1 MRSQRESGIPV
12 ADDLR
17 PDPAPEGEKVRALGG
32 RLGEIADGLEGG
44 VGARSEIDRVIAE
57 LRRAQNRAFGPR
69 PQAPRGHGGKAKIL
83 DYLLERVGEVV
94 YGEELAAISAI
105 SEWARRVREL
115 RVQDGYRI
123 TELGRSRYRLETEE
137 PDLSEASAWG
147 VENAIRRRSG
157 SGKSRIEAFLE
168 ASVGEVVDRK
178 QIDYVSK
185 IGSAARRVRE
195 LRDEKGW
202 PINSHIDE
210 PALRPGQYR
219 LTSAAPEDRLD
230 PLQREYPEGLRQK
243 VFERDG
249 YTCRRCGRDRAKAE
263 AAGDTRFYLE
273 VHHKVALAAQ
283 EGKLPQ
289 ADLNDIEN
297 LETLC
302 HRCHREETA
311 ELQRQKRALRG

>member
-1 MRSQRESGIPV
+1 MS
-12 ADDLR
+12 ADR
-17 PDPAPEGEKVRALGG
+17 AAEAAATRALAE
-32 RLGEIADGLEGG
+32 RLQEIAQ
-44 VGARSEIDRVIAE
+44 EIEDEAGSREDVDRLIAE
-57 LRRAQNRAFGPR
+57 IRGVQSRAFGPR
-69 PQAPRGHGGKAKIL
+69 PKAAHGHGGKTKIL
-83 DYLLERVGEVV
+83 EYLQERVGEVV
-94 YGEELAAISAI
+94 YGEELAAVSGI

-123 TELGRSRYRLETEE
+123 EELGRSRYRLEGEE
-137 PDLSEASAWG
+137 PDLAVASAWAL
-147 VENAIRRRSG
+147 ENTIRRRSG

-168 ASVGEVVDRK
+168 ASVGEVLDRK

-219 LTSAAPEDRLD
+219 LTSADPADRLD
-230 PLQREYPEGLRQK
+230 PLQRQYPEDLRQK
-243 VFERDG
+243 VFERDD

-273 VHHKVALAAQ
+273 VHHRVALADDARD
-283 EGKLPQ
+283 LSQ
-289 ADLNDIEN
+289 AELNDLAN

-302 HRCHREETA
+302 HRCHAEETA
-311 ELQRQKRALRG
+311 KLQRRKREQRG

>member
-1 MRSQRESGIPV
+1 MDERAGEAV
-12 ADDLR
+12 AARKLALR
-17 PDPAPEGEKVRALGG
+17 LE
-32 RLGEIADGLEGG
+32 EIADGIES
-44 VGARSEIDRVIAE
+44 GAGSRDDVDQLVAE
-57 LRRAQNRAFGPR
+57 LRGVQNRIFGPR
-69 PQAPRGHGGKAKIL
+69 PKAPRGHGGKAKIL

-94 YGEELAAISAI
+94 YGEELAAVSGI

-123 TELGRSRYRLETEE
+123 EELGRSSYRLEAEE
-137 PDLSEASAWG
+137 PDLDSASAWAL
-147 VENAIRRRSG
+147 ENAIRRRSG

-168 ASVGEVVDRK
+168 ASVGEVVDRR

-219 LTSAAPEDRLD
+219 LTSADPADRLD
-230 PLQREYPEGLRQK
+230 PLQRQYPEDLRQK

-249 YTCRRCGRDRAKAE
+249 YTCRRCGRDREKAE

-273 VHHKVALAAQ
+273 VHHKVALADEQ
-283 EGKLPQ
+283 RDLSQ
-289 ADLNDIEN
+289 AELNDLAN

-311 ELQRQKRALRG
+311 KLHRRKRARRA

>member
-1 MRSQRESGIPV
+1 MDAPDRVLEAAAARKLAAGLEKLAEEIESG
-12 ADDLR
+12 
-17 PDPAPEGEKVRALGG
+17 GGG
-32 RLGEIADGLEGG
+32 RSDIDQLVAGLRG
-44 VGARSEIDRVIAE
+44 V
-57 LRRAQNRAFGPR
+57 QNRTFGPR
-69 PQAPRGHGGKAKIL
+69 PRSPRGHGGKAKIL
-83 DYLLERVGEVV
+83 DYLLQRVGEVV
-94 YGEELAAISAI
+94 YGEELAAASGI

-115 RVQDGYRI
+115 RVQDGYPI
-123 TELGRSRYRLETEE
+123 AELGGSSYRLEAEE
-137 PDLSEASAWG
+137 PDLARASAWA

-219 LTSAAPEDRLD
+219 LTSADPADRLD
-230 PLQREYPEGLRQK
+230 PLQRQYPENLRQK
-243 VFERDG
+243 VFERDD

-273 VHHKVALAAQ
+273 VHHRVALADDERALSQ
-283 EGKLPQ
+283 IE
-289 ADLNDIEN
+289 LNDLEN

-302 HRCHREETA
+302 HRCHSEETA
-311 ELQRQKRALRG
+311 KLQRRKREHRS

>member
-1 MRSQRESGIPV
+1 MSE
-12 ADDLR
+12 DLH
-17 PDPAPEGEKVRALGG
+17 PDPVPEGGALRALGE
-32 RLGEIADGLEGG
+32 RLGEIAAGLEDGSG
-44 VGARSEIDRVIAE
+44 SRSDVDRLIAE
-57 LRRAQNRAFGPR
+57 IRGAQNRAFGPR
-69 PQAPRGHGGKAKIL
+69 PRASHGHGGKFKIL
-83 DYLLERVGEVV
+83 SYLQERVGEVV
-94 YGEELAAISAI
+94 FGEELAAISAI

-123 TELGRSRYRLETEE
+123 TELGGSRYRLESEE

-147 VENAIRRRSG
+147 LENAIRRRSG

-168 ASVGEVVDRK
+168 ASVGQVVDRK

-185 IGSAARRVRE
+185 IGEAARRVRE

-202 PINSHIDE
+202 PVNSHIDE
-210 PALRPGQYR
+210 SVLRPGQYR
-219 LTSAAPEDRLD
+219 LTSVDPEDRLD
-230 PLQREYPEGLRQK
+230 PLQREYKEGLRQK
-243 VFERDG
+243 VFERDR
-249 YTCRRCGRDRAKAE
+249 YTCRRCNRDRAKAE

-273 VHHKVALAAQ
+273 VHHKVALAAE

-289 ADLNDIEN
+289 AELNDIEN

-311 ELQRQKRALRG
+311 ELQRRKRSQRG